1 MMRRGMLPIIM
12 LPDGDLR
19 FALHLVPFWILT
31 IWGNVHKNNIVVY
44 QTAPVW
50 FVKNE
55 YFMAKIDVCRSL
67 LPSDRGWDI
76 KMTSHPNSNASFINI
91 WDRLIWWR
99 SPNLTRSSKLAAA
112 PNCWAC
118 TLHNLGWTWT
128 SVSEKIATCSD
139 ELGHGRPRKKY
150 RTQTRVS
157 VNTKHQFTSFWL
169 RPSSDSDAWTEI
181 FDVYSVNAP

>member
-1 MMRRGMLPIIM
+1 MKKKIINKFLGLQFSRRDPIFQKLM
-12 LPDGDLR
+12 GPR
-19 FALHLVPFWILT
+19 TPFWKCL
-31 IWGNVHKNNIVVY
+31 
-44 QTAPVW
+44 APT
-50 FVKNE
+50 
-55 YFMAKIDVCRSL
+55 L
-67 LPSDRGWDI
+67 
-76 KMTSHPNSNASFINI
+76 HPNSNASFINI

-181 FDVYSVNAP
+181 SDVYSVNAP